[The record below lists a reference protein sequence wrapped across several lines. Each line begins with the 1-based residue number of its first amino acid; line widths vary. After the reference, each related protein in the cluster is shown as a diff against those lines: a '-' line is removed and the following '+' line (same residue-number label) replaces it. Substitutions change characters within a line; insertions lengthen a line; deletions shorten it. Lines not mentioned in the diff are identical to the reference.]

1 MPFDVQVVNQDGVA
15 VLHLSGQLDGAAEP
29 AMTAAH
35 QELLDNDATAAV
47 LNFSDVGYINSSG
60 IALIVQILA
69 RAKADDRPVRAV
81 GLTDHYKHVFEIT
94 RLSDFMTMYET
105 ENAAV
110 KGHTAV
116 TRTITR

>member
-1 MPFDVQVVNQDGVA
+1 MAFDAEVSDRNDGVA
-15 VLHLSGQLDGAAEP
+15 VLHLSGQLDGQAEA

-35 QELLDNDATAAV
+35 DQLLTQGASAVV
-47 LNFSDVGYINSSG
+47 LNFADVGYINSSG

-105 ENAAV
+105 EGAAV
-110 KGHTAV
+110 KGTATL
-116 TRTITR
+116 TR